1 MKTFAYLPRC
11 MKARFNRYRCSWTY
25 MKQCEKWK
33 AEFLKPKRGRMFGKK
48 EYKHRGVGKVLGFT
62 ASTGRM
68 LFVMCPEPWNSVAFA
83 QLVRSRVGPFFRAA
97 FPQRQVFRILID
109 SEPLLHTDEAKAA
122 FAEFGIQP
130 LSDWPKY
137 SPDLNP
143 QENVWGWVE
152 QALRLCRSASSPPGL

>member
-1 MKTFAYLPRC
+1 
-11 MKARFNRYRCSWTY
+11 
-25 MKQCEKWK
+25 
-33 AEFLKPKRGRMFGKK
+33 
-48 EYKHRGVGKVLGFT
+48 
-62 ASTGRM
+62 M

-97 FPQRQVFRILID
+97 FPQRQAFRILID

-152 QALRLCRSASSPPGL
+152 QALREEEQRSDTFDDFKRKLSQVARRCPSADRLIPSMQERMLEVLRRTGAMTEN

>member
-1 MKTFAYLPRC
+1 MR
-11 MKARFNRYRCSWTY
+11 
-25 MKQCEKWK
+25 
-33 AEFLKPKRGRMFGKK
+33 
-48 EYKHRGVGKVLGFT
+48 
-62 ASTGRM
+62 
-68 LFVMCPEPWNSVAFA
+68 PEPWNSVAFA

-152 QALRLCRSASSPPGL
+152 QALREEEQRSDTFDDFKRKLLGVARRYPSAEKLIPSMKGRMLEVLKRRGAMTKY

>member
-1 MKTFAYLPRC
+1 
-11 MKARFNRYRCSWTY
+11 
-25 MKQCEKWK
+25 
-33 AEFLKPKRGRMFGKK
+33 MFSRK
-48 EYKHRGVGKVLGFT
+48 EYKHRKVGKVLGFT

-68 LFVMCPEPWNSVAFA
+68 LFVLCPELWNTAAFA

-97 FPQRQVFRILID
+97 FPQRQTLRILID
-109 SEPLLHTDEAKAA
+109 SEPLLHTEEAKAA
-122 FAEFGIQP
+122 FAEFGMQP

-152 QALRLCRSASSPPGL
+152 QALREEEEKSDTFRRLQAEALASCSALPFCRQVDSLHTGADA